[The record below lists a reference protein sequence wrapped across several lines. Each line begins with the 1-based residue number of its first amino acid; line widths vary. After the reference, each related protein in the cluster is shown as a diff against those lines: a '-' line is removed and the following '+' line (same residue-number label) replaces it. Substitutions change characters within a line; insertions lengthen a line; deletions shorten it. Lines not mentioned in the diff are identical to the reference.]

1 MTKVTASTSAGTAS
15 TAQVT
20 CPGRAIHLVKRSDVH
35 GRERVGATLFVRLVA
50 RCLPSSLDALA
61 PPGDSFP
68 AVHRDDVLLE
78 PPRVAARTGHQEA
91 SPCGQRSAACLW
103 VKVGVKNFFIKNI
116 VIKNNTIKPL
126 LWRCTTTKPPR
137 PAPLRDGQAP
147 GVAPFRGLFLGC
159 ARLRRAAV
167 DRPSPT
173 PEMASTSIA
182 KLLIRKLFF
191 SVATDVTF
199 CYACTRQ
206 NNIQS

>member
-126 LWRCTTTKPPR
+126 LWRCTTTRQACTQVHRRPQAPEKSWTCGFFMPAGAYSSRAPCSSRQALPR
-137 PAPLRDGQAP
+137 PSA
-147 GVAPFRGLFLGC
+147 
-159 ARLRRAAV
+159 ARTTSAALVPPNAKEWEIIVRAAT
-167 DRPSPT
+167 PSRAALGT
-173 PEMASTSIA
+173 
-182 KLLIRKLFF
+182 
-191 SVATDVTF
+191 
-199 CYACTRQ
+199 
-206 NNIQS
+206 

>member
-1 MTKVTASTSAGTAS
+1 MGSGKRGQGQ

-126 LWRCTTTKPPR
+126 LWRCTTTKSARRSSRR
-137 PAPLRDGQAP
+137 PHQRTKAPLLGAFVCPATASGVGNILNCLDQALDL
-147 GVAPFRGLFLGC
+147 AQFLP
-159 ARLRRAAV
+159 L
-167 DRPSPT
+167 
-173 PEMASTSIA
+173 
-182 KLLIRKLFF
+182 
-191 SVATDVTF
+191 
-199 CYACTRQ
+199 CYAH
-206 NNIQS
+206 